1 MGEGIMT
8 QGVRTR
14 RVRVVGGYK
23 KRSSRQVRLLTRA
36 TRSDRDVYGD
46 KSAELIRSLSQQ
58 EKAWNKEQSAIEK
71 ARAYELSGKQVYEND
86 KGSSRSV
93 YIPSYA
99 RMGNVTTHIH
109 PKENS
114 NDLSARIGTTF
125 SKADIANAIQFGAR
139 ETRAV
144 AAGYTYSMRPNNP
157 SSNLGLYDWGT
168 TVRSFKTNHTKA
180 INAARKTYGAWYAK
194 QRDLAHSDYNSGKI
208 NKSQYETR
216 LRTIGSRYN
225 VMVQHK
231 AMQSVA
237 KRYGWKYTRTK
248 TR

>member
-8 QGVRTR
+8 QGVPTR
-14 RVRVVGGYK
+14 RIRVVGGYK
-23 KRSSRQVRLLTRA
+23 RPSSKQVRLLTRA
-36 TRSDRDVYGD
+36 TRADRDIYGG

-58 EKAWNKEQSAIEK
+58 EKAWSKEQSPIEK
-71 ARAYELSGKQVYEND
+71 ARAYNTSGKQVYEND
-86 KGSSRSV
+86 KGSSDSV

-109 PKENS
+109 PKVIS

-144 AAGYTYSMRPNNP
+144 AAGYTYSMRP
-157 SSNLGLYDWGT
+157 SNGNWGT

-180 INAARKTYGAWYAK
+180 LNAAKKTYGAWYAK
-194 QRDLAHSDYNSGKI
+194 QRELANRDYNSGKT

-216 LRTIGSRYN
+216 LRTIASRYN

-231 AMQSVA
+231 AMQSIA